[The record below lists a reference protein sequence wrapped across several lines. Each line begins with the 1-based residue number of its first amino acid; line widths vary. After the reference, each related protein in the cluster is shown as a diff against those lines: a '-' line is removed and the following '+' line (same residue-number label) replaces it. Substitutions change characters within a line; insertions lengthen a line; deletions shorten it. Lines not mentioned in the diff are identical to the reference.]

1 MHNKLTLYCQSLE
14 PLLIWVSEN
23 PDDKDVKYM
32 ITRIIRMSLDDPSVF
47 GKPFMYSLGAL
58 EEANSRS
65 LPDAEHRLQW
75 TRWKSQDHKGGLQ
88 EENRKGGVFHQEH
101 IIPVSQIAKMMYE
114 LKDISVNSI
123 EKILI
128 DNFKVAW
135 ILKSEQKILDS
146 VNRSGIRTPEFLT
159 AIGIYI
165 KDFNC

>member
-1 MHNKLTLYCQSLE
+1 MHNKLTLYCQALE
-14 PLLIWVSEN
+14 PLLKWVSEN

-47 GKPFMYSLGAL
+47 GRPFLYSSGAL
-58 EEANSRS
+58 EEANKRG

-75 TRWKSQDHKGGLQ
+75 TRWKSQDHKAGLQ
-88 EENRKGGVFHQEH
+88 EENRKGGIFHQEH

-114 LKDISVNSI
+114 LEDINTDSI
-123 EKILI
+123 KTILEN
-128 DNFKVAW
+128 NFKVAW
-135 ILKSEQKILDS
+135 ILKTEQKALDS
-146 VNRSGIRTPEFLT
+146 VNRSGMRTPEFLT